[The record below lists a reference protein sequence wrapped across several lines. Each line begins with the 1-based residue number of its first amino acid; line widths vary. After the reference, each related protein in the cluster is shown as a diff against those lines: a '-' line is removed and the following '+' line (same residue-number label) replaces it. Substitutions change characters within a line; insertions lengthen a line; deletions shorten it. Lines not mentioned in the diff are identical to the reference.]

1 MTRKAETIVIT
12 GASAGVG
19 RAAAREF
26 AAGGAR
32 LGLIARRTEGLEA
45 AVEEVRALGGS
56 AIAIPADVADAD
68 AIEAAAA
75 LVEERFGP
83 IDVWVNGAMATVFA
97 PVSET
102 TPEEFRRATEVT
114 YLGCVYGTLAALKRM
129 RGRDHGTIVQVG
141 SALSYR
147 AIPLQAPYC
156 AAKFA
161 IRGFTDSL
169 RCELIHERSKV
180 HLTMVQMPALNTP
193 QFSWARNKTGYK
205 PKPVPPIYQPEV
217 AARAIAFAAHARRR
231 EIWVG
236 WPSARAILAQ
246 RLVPGWLDHYL
257 GRTGYKAQMTGEPA
271 DPAAPGNL
279 FAPVPGDFG
288 AHGRFDGQATEY
300 CSQLAL
306 TRNRAAIGAGL
317 AALAA
322 GLGAA
327 AMLGRR
333 NGR

>member
-1 MTRKAETIVIT
+1 
-12 GASAGVG
+12 
-19 RAAAREF
+19 
-26 AAGGAR
+26 
-32 LGLIARRTEGLEA
+32 
-45 AVEEVRALGGS
+45 
-56 AIAIPADVADAD
+56 D
-68 AIEAAAA
+68 
-75 LVEERFGP
+75 
-83 IDVWVNGAMATVFA
+83 
-97 PVSET
+97 
-102 TPEEFRRATEVT
+102 
-114 YLGCVYGTLAALKRM
+114 Y
-129 RGRDHGTIVQVG
+129 GTIVQVG
-141 SALSYR
+141 SALAYR

-169 RCELIHERSKV
+169 RCELIHDRSKV

-217 AARAIAFAAHARRR
+217 AARAIVFAAHARRR

-236 WPSARAILAQ
+236 WPSAKAILAQ

-257 GRTGYKAQMTGEPA
+257 GRTGYKAQMTDERA
-271 DPAAPGNL
+271 DPDAPGNL
-279 FAPVPGDFG
+279 FTAIPGDFG
-288 AHGRFDGQATEY
+288 AHGRFDRQATDY
-300 CSQLAL
+300 CLQLPL